1 MTNKLFRYFP
11 LAVLAVWCIVSLAAL
26 AGMYKLWW
34 EREKVSYLGKSV
46 EVQRSAVVRNAGL
59 SESLLHVY
67 NFIDKNWPRDI
78 NYRATGD
85 HNQLSYIKYLL
96 IPRIP
101 GGATDY
107 SVDARGSYAPVATD
121 GLPVEQQTDGRAS
134 ILALFVSLF
143 IFSGMALFLKSWLKK
158 IPFSFPEMFGCILL
172 SCMGSVVLSRIVFAT
187 AVPAFYLLTLIGM
200 LSWGWLF
207 LWRNGCKRAKFAFAL
222 SAVHVGKDSLSGF
235 SKIRQGFLLLI
246 IALGIFWAWLMAV
259 IVVPDDWDAWAIWAA
274 KAKVLA
280 LGRGPLLDVS
290 YFGHADYPLLWP
302 AIWAFSGWLGG
313 GWEEMWS
320 RGWGGVFL
328 LLCAWEIFVIIDRLS
343 GRRDL
348 GLFGGAL
355 FVSMPMVPL
364 IASWSYAEAPF
375 WLLLLACCGSLTL
388 REKEDSHVITLVAAL
403 LAAAAAYTK
412 NEGVMFAGI
421 AGLWISL
428 LPGRNKIQ
436 TMLLFFGI
444 FVLCYAPWVVWTKH
458 VMHFG
463 SHATSGLHF
472 DFESIQRAGQRT
484 PAAIEAITKMWVD
497 IRQWN
502 IVLWLG
508 CTFAVLGMRKGGP
521 WRVWLFPPLMML
533 LGYFVIVIFHEA
545 EIYWQVG
552 TSWNRLTVHFLPF
565 LIIAMILQWVS
576 MPYSEF
582 KGDDVL
588 SFKSRV

>member
-1 MTNKLFRYFP
+1 MTNKLFRYLL
-11 LAVLAVWCIVSLAAL
+11 LAVLGVWCVVSLAAL
-26 AGMYKLWW
+26 GGMYKLWW
-34 EREKVSYLGKSV
+34 ERERVSYLGKSV
-46 EVQRSAVVRNAGL
+46 EVQRSAIVRNAGL
-59 SESLLHVY
+59 PESLLAVY
-67 NFIDKNWPRDI
+67 NSIDKNWPRDI
-78 NYRATGD
+78 SYRATGD

-101 GGATDY
+101 GGSTEY
-107 SVDARGSYAPVATD
+107 SLDAGGSYTSVATD
-121 GLPVEQQTDGRAS
+121 VVPVQQSTDRAS
-134 ILALFVSLF
+134 IFALFAALF
-143 IFSGMALFLKSWLKK
+143 ILSGMALVLKRWLKK

-172 SCMGSVVLSRIVFAT
+172 ICMGSVVLSRLVFAT
-187 AVPAFYLLTLIGM
+187 AVPAFYLLTIIGV
-200 LSWGWLF
+200 LSWGGLF
-207 LWRNGCKRAKFAFAL
+207 LRPNGYQGVRLASAF
-222 SAVHVGKDSLSGF
+222 SAVCAGKESLSRF
-235 SKIRQGFLLLI
+235 TKISQGLLLLI
-246 IALGIFWAWLMAV
+246 ITLGISWAWLMAV

-328 LLCAWEIFVIIDRLS
+328 LLSAWEIVVITDRLS

-348 GLFGGAL
+348 GLLGGAL

-375 WLLLLACCGSLTL
+375 WLLLLACCGSLAL
-388 REKEDSHVITLVAAL
+388 REKENNHVNTLVAAL

-421 AGLWISL
+421 AGFWILL

-436 TMLLFFGI
+436 AMLLFFAI
-444 FVLCYAPWVVWTKH
+444 FVLCYAPWVFWTKY

-472 DFESIQRAGQRT
+472 DLESIGRAGRRA
-484 PAAIEAITKMWVD
+484 PAAIGAIGKMWGD

-508 CTFAVLGMRKGGP
+508 CGLAVLGMRKGP

-533 LGYFVIVIFHEA
+533 LGYFIIVIFHEA

-565 LIIAMILQWVS
+565 LIIAMILQWANILS
-576 MPYSEF
+576 PDF
-582 KGDDVL
+582 KDDNVL
-588 SFKSRV
+588 SFKSRR